1 MTIRAFSE
9 RLLPPYSGQ
18 VQIAESETYRALTI
32 DGQVWE
38 IQYVKRSHI
47 RVATLSA
54 ADIKS
59 RASNPELQE
68 HSTKDPHLAEMLDYL
83 TDIELPFPATDHY
96 EYWLLDPADQL
107 PLALIFSCS
116 QEAQMDKFPARPE
129 WTALPSAV
137 MPVDKTPQEQDDN
150 SAPVNYRLESLVA
163 ERSGTRATAQWFDRR
178 TNTDTVLPPL
188 MIREDWADPEAG
200 ELCRRY
206 LERQAPR
213 LLMLHGLPTEVRGR
227 LETCSQPQAM
237 EVARFA
243 NLYPEVVDQSLIQSL
258 RVQARLREASGGGGQ
273 PALHNRRD
281 GILYI

>member
-1 MTIRAFSE
+1 MTISAFSE

-18 VQIAESETYRALTI
+18 VQIAQSETYRALTI

-54 ADIKS
+54 ADIKA
-59 RASNPELQE
+59 RANNPELQE
-68 HSTKDPHLAEMLDYL
+68 HSTKDPQLAEMLDYL
-83 TDIELPFPATDHY
+83 TDIALPFPATDHY
-96 EYWLLDPADQL
+96 EYWLLDAVDQL
-107 PLALIFSCS
+107 PLALIYSCS
-116 QEAQMDKFPARPE
+116 QEAQMDKFPSRPE

-137 MPVDKTPQEQDDN
+137 MPVPKTPQEQDNN

-163 ERSGTRATAQWFDRR
+163 ERSGTRAQAQWFDRSAD
-178 TNTDTVLPPL
+178 TDLAFPPL
-188 MIREDWADPEAG
+188 MIREDWLAPEDT

-206 LERQAPR
+206 IERQAPR
-213 LLMLHGLPTEVRGR
+213 LLMLHGLQAELRSR
-227 LETCSQPQAM
+227 LEICSQSQAM

-243 NLYPEVVDQSLIQSL
+243 NLYPEHIDQSLIQSL
-258 RVQARLREASGGGGQ
+258 RVQARLREAAGGGGQ

-281 GILYI
+281 GILYM